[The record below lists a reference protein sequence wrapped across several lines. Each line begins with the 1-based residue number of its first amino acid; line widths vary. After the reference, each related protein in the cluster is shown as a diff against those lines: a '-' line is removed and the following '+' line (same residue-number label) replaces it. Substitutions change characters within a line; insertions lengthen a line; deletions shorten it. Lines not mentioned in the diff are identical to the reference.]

1 MSNAALEIHDRPQ
14 FGDPGEWPLRLWPGG
29 AIIVRMGLLVAARS
43 FIMPTSQAAI
53 MLLFF
58 GPVLYVIPLLVWWV
72 AFSRARWYERVL
84 IPPAFAIAGV
94 CTFFF
99 GHPSFHFGIFMYSI
113 PAVAALWVL
122 SLLVGQFLPALVR
135 FFGLLLVIALGWSF
149 FILLRMEGVDGSFS
163 PELSWRWTQTA
174 EERYMAQRA
183 ANRSEGGENTI
194 LPTSAV
200 APGDWQGF
208 RGATRDGRLKGV
220 KIETDW
226 TAHPPKEL
234 WRHRIG
240 PGWSSFAV
248 IGHRVYTQEQRDK
261 IEAVVCFDAATGK
274 EIWSHEVETRF
285 TEDVSGA
292 GPRATPTFH
301 DGKIYALQAKGQLV
315 CLDATTGKKLW
326 GKEVTTDG
334 EAEVPTWAFSSSPLV
349 HDGIVTVFAGGA
361 NGKAV
366 LGYDAASGDLKWFSG
381 KGKLSYCSPQP
392 AKLNGVDQV
401 LITTDEGVQAFEPK
415 SGEVLWEHNWKPM
428 DGMARVVQPNL
439 IGESGDLLVGTG
451 FGKGTRRLR
460 APAAGEK
467 EAKEIWTTTA
477 ISPYYNDFVVHK
489 GFLYGF
495 DGLFFVCVNLEN
507 GNGCWRERGY
517 GNGQVLLLA
526 DQDLLLVLSEKG
538 EVALLE
544 ANSEKRVELGKFKAI
559 KGKTWNHPVIAHGKL
574 FVRNGEE
581 IACFQ
586 LETK

>member
-1 MSNAALEIHDRPQ
+1 MSDAALQVDARPH
-14 FGDPGEWPLRLWPGG
+14 FGDPRERSLRLWPGVL
-29 AIIVRMGLLVAARS
+29 IVMAMGLLVAARS
-43 FIMPTSQAAI
+43 LIIPTSLPTI
-53 MLLFF
+53 MLWFY
-58 GPVLYVIPLLVWWV
+58 GPALCLLPLLVWWV
-72 AFSRARWYERVL
+72 AFSRARWFDRIL
-84 IPPAFAIAGV
+84 IPLAFAIAGGSTV
-94 CTFFF
+94 LFC
-99 GHPSFHFGIFMYSI
+99 HPSFYFGLIMYSI
-113 PAVAALWVL
+113 SAVSALWVL
-122 SLLVGQFLPALVR
+122 WLLVGQFLPSSVCR
-135 FFGLLLVIALGWSF
+135 VGLLLVIALGWSF

-163 PELSWRWTQTA
+163 PELSWRWTLTA
-174 EERYMAQRA
+174 EERYMAERA
-183 ANRSEGGENTI
+183 ANKTASDGNAT
-194 LPTSAV
+194 PATAAV
-200 APGDWQGF
+200 DQGDWPGF
-208 RGATRDGRLKGV
+208 RGAARDGRLTGV

-226 TAHPPKEL
+226 ANHPPKKL
-234 WRHRIG
+234 WSHLIG

-248 IGHRVYTQEQRDK
+248 IGQRVYTQEQRDK
-261 IEAVVCFDAATGK
+261 VEAVVCFDAATGK
-274 EIWSHEVETRF
+274 EIWSHEDETRF

-301 DGKIYALQAKGQLV
+301 DGKIYVLEAKGQLI

-326 GKEVTTDG
+326 GKEVTADG
-334 EAEVPTWAFSSSPLV
+334 EAKVPTWAFSSSPLV
-349 HDGIVTVFAGGA
+349 HDGIVTVFAGGP

-366 LGYDAASGDLKWFSG
+366 LGYDANSGDLKWSSG
-381 KGKLSYCSPQP
+381 KGQLSYCSPQP
-392 AKLNGVDQV
+392 AKLNGVDQI

-415 SGEVLWEHNWKPM
+415 GGAVLWEHNWKPM

-439 IGESGDLLVGTG
+439 IDGSGDLLVGTG

-460 APAAGEK
+460 APGAGEQ
-467 EAKEIWTTTA
+467 EAKEIWTSTA

-495 DGLFFVCVNLEN
+495 DGAFFVCVNLEN
-507 GNGCWRERGY
+507 GDGCWRERGY

-581 IACFQ
+581 IACYQ